1 VVKERI
7 EIIAE
12 EDDVRIDLYL
22 SQQLNHLS
30 RNYIQKLISEEAVTL
45 NHVTLTSKKAKV
57 AAGDLIVINLKE
69 PERLNI
75 KAESIPLE
83 IVYEDDDLIVVNKP
97 QGMVVHPAPGH
108 YTGTLVNAL
117 MYNVERLSNINGTIR
132 PGIVHRIDKD
142 TSGLLMVAKN
152 NVAHAFLAEQLKEK
166 TAQREYYAIVNG
178 VVKEEEGT
186 VDAPLGRHP
195 TDRKRIAIVSDG
207 RRAVTHFKVLERFRY
222 HTLLKLKLE
231 TGRTHQIRVHMASLG
246 HPILGDPVY
255 GVKQEKI
262 KHDGQALHAKTLGF
276 LHPTSGEWLSFDSEL
291 PEYFEILLRKCRGI

>member
-1 VVKERI
+1 LIKEKI
-7 EIIAE
+7 EIIAD
-12 EDDVRIDLYL
+12 EDGVRIDLYL

-30 RNYIQKLISEEAVTL
+30 RSYIQKLISEEAIIL
-45 NHVTLTSKKAKV
+45 NDKTLTSKKVKV
-57 AAGDLIVINLKE
+57 VAGDVIVILFPE

-83 IVYEDDDLIVVNKP
+83 IVFEDDDLIVVNKP

-117 MYNVERLSNINGTIR
+117 MYNVDRLSNINGTIR

-152 NVAHAFLAEQLKEK
+152 NSAHAFLAEQLKDK

-178 VVKEEEGT
+178 VVKEENGT
-186 VDAPLGRHP
+186 VNAPLGRHP

-207 RRAVTHFKVLERFRY
+207 RHAVTHFSVVERFKY
-222 HTLLKLKLE
+222 HTLLKLQLE

-246 HPILGDPVY
+246 HAILGDPVY

-276 LHPTSGEWLSFDSEL
+276 THPTSKAWLSFDSEL
-291 PEYFEILLRKCRGI
+291 PYYFENLLKKCRGI

>member
-1 VVKERI
+1 LIKERI
-7 EIIAE
+7 EIIADA
-12 EDDVRIDLYL
+12 DDVRIDLYL

-45 NHVTLTSKKAKV
+45 NDVILTSKKVKV
-57 AAGDLIVINLKE
+57 TIGDLIVILLHE

-83 IVYEDDDLIVVNKP
+83 IIFEDDDLIVVNKP

-142 TSGLLMVAKN
+142 TSGLLMIAKN
-152 NVAHAFLAEQLKEK
+152 NMAHAFLAKQLKEK

-178 VVKEEEGT
+178 LVKEDEGSI
-186 VDAPLGRHP
+186 DAPLGRHP

-207 RRAVTHFKVLERFRY
+207 RHAVTHFKVLERFKY
-222 HTLLKLKLE
+222 HTLIKLKLE

-276 LHPTSGEWLSFDSEL
+276 VHPASREWLSFDSEL
-291 PEYFEILLRKCRGI
+291 PEYFEILLKKCRGI

>member
-1 VVKERI
+1 LIKEKI
-7 EIIAE
+7 EIIAD
-12 EDDVRIDLYL
+12 EDGVRIDLYL

-30 RNYIQKLISEEAVTL
+30 RSYIQKLISEEAIIL
-45 NHVTLTSKKAKV
+45 NDKTLTSKKVKV
-57 AAGDLIVINLKE
+57 VAGDVIVILLPE

-83 IVYEDDDLIVVNKP
+83 IVFEDDDLIVVNKP

-117 MYNVERLSNINGTIR
+117 MYNVDRLSNINGTIR

-152 NVAHAFLAEQLKEK
+152 NIAHAFLAEQLKDK

-178 VVKEEEGT
+178 VVKEENGT
-186 VDAPLGRHP
+186 VNAPLGRHP

-207 RRAVTHFKVLERFRY
+207 RHAVTHFSVVERFKY
-222 HTLLKLKLE
+222 HTLLKLQLE

-246 HPILGDPVY
+246 HAILGDPVY

-276 LHPTSGEWLSFDSEL
+276 THPTSKAWLSFDSEL
-291 PEYFEILLRKCRGI
+291 PNYFENLLKKCRGI